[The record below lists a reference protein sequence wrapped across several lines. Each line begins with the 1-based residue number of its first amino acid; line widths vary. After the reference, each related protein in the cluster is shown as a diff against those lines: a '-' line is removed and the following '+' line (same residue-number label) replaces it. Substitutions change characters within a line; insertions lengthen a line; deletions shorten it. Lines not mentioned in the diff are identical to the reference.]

1 MMDLWSVMSIGIIA
15 TIVVVGIIAIWVIV
29 KNLRSGFVLKDERT
43 QRIAGKAA
51 IAALLIGLYFMLAL
65 SFIYIASHAFL
76 GYYPFDAGDA
86 LIASVLVQSLL
97 FGLLVWYFGRKGE

>member
-1 MMDLWSVMSIGIIA
+1 MMDLWPVMSIGIIA
-15 TIVVVGIIAIWVIV
+15 TIVLVGVIAIWVIV

-43 QRIAGKAA
+43 QRIAGKSA

-97 FGLLVWYFGRKGE
+97 FGFLVWYFGRKGE